1 MATGQGLRE
10 RKRAASRA
18 FTVEAA
24 LRLFAE
30 HGYENVTVADIC
42 TAADIAPRTF
52 FRYFATKEELL
63 AEPAR
68 VMAARI
74 REIFAV
80 APLELDDAAVLSLA
94 LRDLGDY
101 VLEHREQLVVLQDAA
116 VQASRVSPHLRLADR
131 ERRLATD
138 LVNRAMSPGGQM
150 REPDWRTR
158 LLVAQGLAA
167 LRIWMQDVLDPAEAS
182 SPRPADDPMAHLGEI
197 LAS

>member
-1 MATGQGLRE
+1 M
-10 RKRAASRA
+10 
-18 FTVEAA
+18 
-24 LRLFAE
+24 RLFAE

-42 TAADIAPRTF
+42 AAADIAPRTF

-116 VQASRVSPHLRLADR
+116 AQASRVSPHLRLADR

-138 LVNRAMSPGGQM
+138 LVNRAMSPGGKVQ
-150 REPDWRTR
+150 EPDWRTR

-167 LRIWMQDVLDPAEAS
+167 LRIWMQDVLDPLEAS
-182 SPRPADDPMAHLGEI
+182 SPPPAADPMAHLGEI